1 VPAASERGST
11 NQRAVFRRRS
21 TPIESRKKILTRVVR
36 RHHGFSS
43 LEKWEAQRTVLY
55 KLPVIKK
62 THGTVQKRKIDRMMR
77 GVFREKVWS

>member
-1 VPAASERGST
+1 MKNGK
-11 NQRAVFRRRS
+11 
-21 TPIESRKKILTRVVR
+21 RKEL
-36 RHHGFSS
+36 H
-43 LEKWEAQRTVLY
+43 